1 MIKDKVIGSGKSKRV
16 SKSPWESRIK
26 KKMAKEAQGKQMG
39 QGCPRRNKWDK
50 GAYKQ
55 CNKKKPK
62 IV

>member
-16 SKSPWESRIK
+16 SKSQWESRIRK
-26 KKMAKEAQGKQMG
+26 NG

-62 IV
+62 IVWVWI